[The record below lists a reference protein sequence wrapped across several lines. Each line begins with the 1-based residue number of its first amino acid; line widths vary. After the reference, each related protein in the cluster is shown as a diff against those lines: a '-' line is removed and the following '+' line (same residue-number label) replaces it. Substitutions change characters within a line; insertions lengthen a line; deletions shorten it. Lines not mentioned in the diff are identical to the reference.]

1 MNNIYMD
8 KDGLAG
14 LLNNPASAIVLLL
27 LADTHT
33 KEESEEEEESISIT
47 QVFFAWKILQ
57 INSI

>member
-1 MNNIYMD
+1 MD